1 MDDAELQKLLL
12 ATYADEAKENVENIN
27 TSLLA
32 LEAGVEDAAP
42 VLEQIFRDAHS
53 LKGASRAV
61 EFHRVEQIAHHLED
75 LFSKLQ
81 SGALSV
87 SGDVVDAALKA
98 LDAISSLNE
107 YAAGGDEPELDDDA
121 IIDLLSAA
129 GAQQETPPAKTAAK
143 AKTSK
148 SPAKAKATAKPAADE
163 TIRVSTSK
171 LDALMAEVGELL
183 SSRIESEQR
192 LVEVRGLNDQL
203 AEADNALRKLRRL
216 AERDA
221 DEELRETLGKVTE
234 AFDQL
239 RDGAEQL
246 HQSTQS
252 GARSLGQTI
261 GRLQDE
267 VRRTRMLPVSTILD
281 AFPRLV
287 RDLSRELGKQVEL
300 TVTGGST
307 EVDRAVLEQLKSPL
321 THMVRNSVDHGLEI
335 PAAREAAGKNTQGT
349 IRLDASQRGA
359 NLVLVISDDGA
370 GINPDSVKASAVAKG
385 LITQEQAD
393 AMSDREAVWLIF
405 RSGFSTR
412 VEVTDVSGR
421 GVGMDVV
428 REQVE
433 RLQGIIDVE
442 SQVGAGSTF
451 TLTLPVSV
459 ATTSCLL
466 VRAHDQRF
474 AIPLTNAE
482 RILRPNDATIG
493 SVDGR
498 PAVVLDGR
506 PLPLAS
512 LSGVLG
518 LPHSNLTSDSAL
530 VVIASADRRAVV
542 QVEAVLGAQEA
553 AVKSLPH
560 PLIRVTNFAGATIVG
575 SGEVVGILNVA
586 DVLREAASGAGGIA
600 VLTSDNQQASG
611 EGDEQPAGAGAPAA
625 VTQGT
630 RALVVDDSLTLRTLE
645 KAMLQAAGYEVL
657 LAADGME
664 AWKLL
669 QDTDVDVVVS
679 DVEMPHMNGFELTKR
694 IRDDA
699 RLAALPVVLVTSL
712 NSTSDRQRGVD
723 AGADAYVVK
732 GSAEQEQLLQT
743 LSRLT

>member
-1 MDDAELQKLLL
+1 MEDAELQKLLL

-32 LEAGVEDAAP
+32 LEAGVDDAAP

-75 LFSKLQ
+75 LFCKLQ
-81 SGALSV
+81 SGDLDV

-98 LDAISSLNE
+98 LDAISSLND
-107 YAAGGDEPELDDDA
+107 YAAGGEEPDLDDEA
-121 IIDLLSAA
+121 IIELLNAA
-129 GAQQETPPAKTAAK
+129 GAPQDTPPAKASTKAK
-143 AKTSK
+143 ASRA
-148 SPAKAKATAKPAADE
+148 PGKAKATAKPAADE

-183 SSRIESEQR
+183 SSRIEAEQR
-192 LVEVRGLNDQL
+192 LVEVRSLNDQI
-203 AEADNALRKLRRL
+203 AEADGALRKLRRL
-216 AERDA
+216 ADRDA
-221 DEELRETLGKVTE
+221 DDDLRESLQKVTT

-239 RDGAEQL
+239 RDDAEQL
-246 HQSTQS
+246 QHSTQS

-281 AFPRLV
+281 TFPRLV

-335 PAAREAAGKNTQGT
+335 PADREAAGKSAQGT

-370 GINPDSVKASAVAKG
+370 GINPEGVKASAVAKG

-412 VEVTDVSGR
+412 AEVTDVSGR

-442 SQVGAGSTF
+442 SQIGAGSTF

-459 ATTSCLL
+459 ATTNCLL
-466 VRAHDQRF
+466 VRAHEQRF

-482 RILRPNDATIG
+482 RILRPDDATIG

-542 QVEAVLGAQEA
+542 QVEAVLGAQET

-575 SGEVVGILNVA
+575 SGEIVGILNVA

-600 VLTSDNQQASG
+600 VLTREEQQAA
-611 EGDEQPAGAGAPAA
+611 DERDDQPAGTSAPSA
-625 VTQGT
+625 VTAGT

-657 LAADGME
+657 LAADGIE

-669 QDTDVDVVVS
+669 QDTEVDVVVS